1 MRSALLRL
9 LSAAWL
15 GLAALSASARDP
27 WFPDGPV
34 QPQLQHGVMLPPKVR
49 PPQFPLKSARTLR
62 SDAEIAQARANYDQ
76 YPAAKAVA
84 EPSMVE
90 ARYWAEW
97 TDEALRNVVT
107 TAEVPRAVELCNAG
121 CPIHGR
127 KIYEGINGSS
137 LPWIVDPKHPFQV
150 KCPIGGETYPSNDYA
165 AYYHSGF
172 KDKSSLTGPYV
183 DDGWGWTAP
192 DGNKYWFVAHA
203 NHMVWQTGGLDG
215 RCIINGIRSLSR
227 AYLLTGDHRY
237 AHKAAVLFRRV
248 AEVYPNMNHEQQS
261 RFGEL
266 MASQGTRYT
275 GKIVNL
281 IWESYQ
287 VAPSLAEAYDNIWD
301 SIDGDTALQKFYG
314 QTGEQIRACIEANFF
329 EEAIDGYFQDLM
341 RGNYGTHQ
349 RALLMLA
356 VVRQHGD
363 NPRYVDEV
371 LHRTTGHLLR
381 IGLDY
386 AFYNSV
392 YRDGA
397 PHESPDYNF
406 VWVRIFAETAPL
418 LKKLGYDITQL
429 PRLKRMFDEPLDY
442 VTIGQLSSPLGDSSN
457 RYAPLIRKDSLT
469 YQIGL
474 QLYHDPRY
482 AAFLAGI
489 GATGDKS
496 FGTFEALFNPA
507 LSASPTEPANVSPST
522 VRRVVPPQPSRIF
535 SGYGSAILNNP
546 ADTRSVDLFYGLHV
560 AHYHHDRLHFDLFAN
575 GQDMMP
581 DLGYPDGANEF
592 NSSIFT
598 WSKTSISHN
607 TVTVDAHRQPAN
619 PTGHLQL
626 FADGTFARALIADAS
641 DTYPQTSVYR
651 RTLVMVDVP
660 DEGTAVG
667 APRLQQ
673 TSEAK
678 DRNGEG
684 NRNGDAVP
692 SPRPPNSAPKKDRG
706 YVVDFFDVTGGHQHD
721 YSLHG
726 PTGKFTALGGTW
738 SAPEPGTLAGP
749 NVKVGELYDD
759 PVRGAKDF
767 KGSYLNYE
775 GSGFQHL
782 VNVQRLQSGAGDF
795 IAEYTHDKDPN
806 ARLRI
811 RILPQPGQEL
821 IRAEARVSPI
831 KYPEIVTYLIARR
844 VAGERTSRSVAD
856 ATASQL
862 GSGGPSSAEPALSSS
877 FVSVLEP
884 FATEPFITSAHRE
897 DLSDDRGTVVV
908 VTRSDGQRDIILH
921 RSHSLHYMG
930 DDAVGRDHDTIY
942 RTNDVKAP
950 IRTNAELAVVTL
962 DAQGR
967 PLHAFFAGGTY
978 LYLSDRRLSDSSLEG
993 KISAIDVPAGKL
1005 RVRLPHDSPE
1015 PDLLTLPGRVLH
1027 LSNPLRDTV
1036 QTITSAAR
1044 DGDDLV
1050 LTVKD
1055 DLRVGLVH
1063 VDSVEGRLI
1072 HSKTALRLFAIYRG
1086 TTLCNRADQPLA
1098 TVQEAKDTG
1107 ELTLTA
1113 PPTGKISPGED
1124 LWMIDA
1130 AVGETVR
1137 LPAIMSWAK

>member
-1 MRSALLRL
+1 MRPALRRL
-9 LSAAWL
+9 LS
-15 GLAALSASARDP
+15 LALALLAPFAASARDL

-34 QPQLQHGVMLPPKVR
+34 QPQIPHGVMLPPKLR
-49 PPQFPLKSARTLR
+49 TPQFPLKTARTLH
-62 SDAEIAQARANYDQ
+62 SDAEIALARANVEK
-76 YPAAKAVA
+76 YPAARAA
-84 EPSMVE
+84 LEPSMVE
-90 ARYWAEW
+90 ARYWVEW

-165 AYYHSGF
+165 AYYRSGF

-192 DGNKYWFVAHA
+192 DGQKYWFVAHA
-203 NHMVWQTGGLDG
+203 NHMVWQAGGLDS

-227 AYLLTGDHRY
+227 AYLFTGDRRY

-266 MASQGTRYT
+266 MAAQGTRYT

-287 VAPSLAEAYDNIWD
+287 VAPSLSEAYDNIWET
-301 SIDGDTALQKFYG
+301 IDGDTALQKFYG
-314 QTGEQIRACIEANFF
+314 QTGEQIRACIEANYF
-329 EEAIDGYFQDLM
+329 EEAIDGYFNDLM

-349 RALLMLA
+349 RALLLLA
-356 VVRQHGD
+356 VVRQHGE
-363 NPRYVDEV
+363 NQRYVDEV
-371 LHRTTGHLLR
+371 LHRATGHLLR
-381 IGLDY
+381 IGFDY

-442 VTIGQLSSPLGDSSN
+442 VTVGHLSAPLGDSSN
-457 RYAPLIRKDSLT
+457 RYAPLIRPDSLT
-469 YQIGL
+469 YQLGQ

-482 AAFLAGI
+482 ATFLAGI

-496 FGTFEALFNPA
+496 FGTYEALFFPA
-507 LSASPTEPANVSPST
+507 LPAAAPNPDG
-522 VRRVVPPQPSRIF
+522 RALPPQPSRIF

-607 TVTVDAHRQPAN
+607 TVTIDAHRQPAN
-619 PTGHLQL
+619 PAGHLEL
-626 FADGTFARALIADAS
+626 FADGPFARALVADAH

-660 DEGTAVG
+660 DTAT
-667 APRLQQ
+667 A
-673 TSEAK
+673 
-678 DRNGEG
+678 
-684 NRNGDAVP
+684 
-692 SPRPPNSAPKKDRG
+692 KDRG

-726 PTGKFTALGGTW
+726 PTGKFTAIGGTW

-759 PVRGAKDF
+759 SVRGAKDF

-795 IAEYTHDKDPN
+795 VAEYVHDKDPN

-811 RILPQPGQEL
+811 RVLPQPGQEL

-844 VAGERTSRSVAD
+844 VADAGEGSLSSNFVAV
-856 ATASQL
+856 
-862 GSGGPSSAEPALSSS
+862 AEP
-877 FVSVLEP
+877 FT
-884 FATEPFITSAHRE
+884 TEPFVKSAQRH
-897 DLSDDRGTVVV
+897 DLEMEFDHNASEGGNPPFGRVHKTVASTVMV
-908 VTRSDGQRDIILH
+908 SLANGFRDIVIH
-921 RSHSLHYMG
+921 VIDHGSFTVPFSFFG
-930 DDAVGRDHDTIY
+930 ASIQTDADT
-942 RTNDVKAP
+942 
-950 IRTNAELAVVTL
+950 AVVSL
-962 DAQGR
+962 DAEGR
-967 PLHAFFAGGTY
+967 PVRVFFAGGSHLQVGELNFTA
-978 LYLSDRRLSDSSLEG
+978 SG
-993 KISAIDVPAGKL
+993 VVAKIAAIDLATGKL
-1005 RVRLPHDSPE
+1005 HIRLAGE
-1015 PDLLTLPGRVLH
+1015 RAAPDLTALPGRVLH
-1027 LSNPLRDTV
+1027 LSNPLRQTV
-1036 QTITSAAR
+1036 QTITDATR
-1044 DGDDLV
+1044 EGDDLV

-1055 DLRVGLVH
+1055 DLKVGLVH
-1063 VDSVEGRLI
+1063 VDSVEGNI
-1072 HSKTALRLFAIYRG
+1072 VHSKTALRLFAIYRG
-1086 TTLCNRADQPLA
+1086 TTLCNRAGQPLG
-1098 TVQEAKDTG
+1098 TVLEAKDSG

-1113 PPTGKISPGED
+1113 PPTGKIAPGED

-1137 LPAIMSWAK
+1137 LPAILSWSK

>member
-1 MRSALLRL
+1 MRPTLLRL
-9 LSAAWL
+9 LLAAWL
-15 GLAALSASARDP
+15 GLASRSASSRDP

-34 QPQLQHGVMLPPKVR
+34 QPQLQHGIMLPPKVR
-49 PPQFPLKSARTLR
+49 TPQFPLKSARTLR
-62 SDAEIAQARANYDQ
+62 SDAEIAQARANYAQ
-76 YPAAKAVA
+76 YPSAKAIA

-97 TDEALRNVVT
+97 TDEALRYVVT

-203 NHMVWQTGGLDG
+203 NHLVWQTGGLDG

-227 AYLLTGDHRY
+227 AYLLTGDKRY

-266 MASQGTRYT
+266 MAAQGTRYT

-287 VAPSLAEAYDNIWD
+287 VAPSLAEAYDNIWET
-301 SIDGDTALQKFYG
+301 IDGDTALQKFYG

-329 EEAIDGYFQDLM
+329 EEAIDAYFNDLM

-349 RALLMLA
+349 RALLLLA
-356 VVRQHGD
+356 VVRQHGG
-363 NPRYVDEV
+363 NQRYVDEV
-371 LHRTTGHLLR
+371 LHRATGHLLR

-429 PRLKRMFDEPLDY
+429 PRLKRMFDEPLDF
-442 VTIGQLSSPLGDSSN
+442 VTIGQLSAPLGDSSN

-469 YQIGL
+469 YQIGY

-489 GATGDKS
+489 SATGDNS
-496 FGTFEALFNPA
+496 FGTFEALFAPVLPA
-507 LSASPTEPANVSPST
+507 PDLPKANHPEPVEGQLISKRSL
-522 VRRVVPPQPSRIF
+522 PPQPSRIF

-546 ADTRSVDLFYGLHV
+546 ADTRSVVLFYGLHV

-626 FADGTFARALIADAS
+626 FADGPFARALIADAH

-660 DEGTAVG
+660 DTA
-667 APRLQQ
+667 
-673 TSEAK
+673 TE
-678 DRNGEG
+678 
-684 NRNGDAVP
+684 
-692 SPRPPNSAPKKDRG
+692 KDRG

-759 PVRGAKDF
+759 PIRGAKDF

-782 VNVQRLQSGAGDF
+782 VNVQRLLSGANDF

-811 RILPQPGQEL
+811 RMLPQPGQEL

-831 KYPEIVTYLIARR
+831 KYPEIVTYLIARH
-844 VAGERTSRSVAD
+844 VAGTGDIKLRSHFA
-856 ATASQL
+856 
-862 GSGGPSSAEPALSSS
+862 
-877 FVSVLEP
+877 SVLEP
-884 FATEPFITSAHRE
+884 FSSEPYIESIERKEIDHLAPGTLITINRTGGE
-897 DLSDDRGTVVV
+897 RDL
-908 VTRSDGQRDIILH
+908 ILH
-921 RSHSLHYMG
+921 RSYRREPGFLG
-930 DDAVGRDHDTIY
+930 DIVDFTSIENYNAISKTPFISSDAEVAI
-942 RTNDVKAP
+942 
-950 IRTNAELAVVTL
+950 VTV
-962 DAQGR
+962 DANNR
-967 PLHAFFAGGTY
+967 PLRAFFTGGSFLRIDNTT
-978 LYLSDRRLSDSSLEG
+978 LKADEIIGEVTGVD
-993 KISAIDVPAGKL
+993 ISGGKL
-1005 RVRLPHDSPE
+1005 RVHVPVTPFSTFVPNVA
-1015 PDLLTLPGRVLH
+1015 LLRGRVLK
-1027 LSNPLRDTV
+1027 LSNSLRGPV
-1036 QTITSAAR
+1036 HTITAATR

-1063 VDSVEGRLI
+1063 VDSVEGNLV

-1124 LWMIDA
+1124 LWIIDA

-1137 LPAIMSWAK
+1137 LPAVMSWQK

>member
-9 LSAAWL
+9 LLVAASL
-15 GLAALSASARDP
+15 SLASLPASARDP

-34 QPQLQHGVMLPPKVR
+34 QPQIPHGVLLPQKTR
-49 PPQFPLKSARTLR
+49 TPQFPLKTARTLR
-62 SDAEIAQARANYDQ
+62 SDAEIAQARANYAQ

-90 ARYWAEW
+90 ARYWADW
-97 TDEALRNVVT
+97 TDEALRDLVT
-107 TAEVPRAVELCNAG
+107 TAEVPRAVECSNAG

-127 KIYEGINGSS
+127 KIFEGINGSS
-137 LPWIVDPKHPFQV
+137 FPWIVDPKRPFQV

-172 KDKSSLTGPYV
+172 KDKASLTGPYV

-203 NHMVWQTGGLDG
+203 NHLVWQGPGLDS

-227 AYLLTGDHRY
+227 AYLLTGDKLY

-248 AEVYPNMNHEQQS
+248 AEVYPTMNYEQQS

-266 MASQGTRYT
+266 MATQGTRYT

-287 VAPSLAEAYDNIWD
+287 VAPSLAEAYDNIWET
-301 SIDGDTALQKFYG
+301 IDGDTALQKFYG
-314 QTGEQIRACIEANFF
+314 QTGEQIRACIEANYF
-329 EEAIDGYFQDLM
+329 EEAIDGYFNDMM

-349 RALLMLA
+349 RALLLLA
-356 VVRQHGD
+356 VVRQHAD
-363 NPRYVDEV
+363 NPRYIDEV
-371 LHRTTGHLLR
+371 LHRATGHLLR
-381 IGLDY
+381 IGFDY

-418 LKKLGYDITQL
+418 LKKLGYDITLL

-442 VTIGQLSSPLGDSSN
+442 VTIGQLSAPLGDSSN

-474 QLYHDPRY
+474 QLYQDPRY

-489 GATGDKS
+489 GATGDNS
-496 FGTFEALFNPA
+496 FGTFEALFSPA
-507 LSASPTEPANVSPST
+507 LKATDLLHTANHPEPVEGQPHAVEALT
-522 VRRVVPPQPSRIF
+522 KRITPPQPSRIF

-598 WSKTSISHN
+598 WSKTTISHN

-619 PTGHLQL
+619 PAGHLQL
-626 FADGTFARALIADAS
+626 FADGPFARALIADAS
-641 DTYPQTSVYR
+641 DTYKQTTLYR

-660 DEGTAVG
+660 DTA
-667 APRLQQ
+667 
-673 TSEAK
+673 TE
-678 DRNGEG
+678 
-684 NRNGDAVP
+684 
-692 SPRPPNSAPKKDRG
+692 KDRG

-782 VNVQRLQSGAGDF
+782 VNVQRLQSGADDF
-795 IAEYTHDKDPN
+795 IAEYVHDKDPN

-811 RILPQPGQEL
+811 RVLPQPGQEL

-831 KYPEIVTYLIARR
+831 KYPEIVNYLIARR
-844 VAGERTSRSVAD
+844 TAVPDAPELTSTFAAVI
-856 ATASQL
+856 
-862 GSGGPSSAEPALSSS
+862 
-877 FVSVLEP
+877 EP
-884 FATEPFITSAHRE
+884 FTTEPSIVRALREETPDGNTTIVAVYHSKGLIDLIVHRRPGTKPSITVPYL
-897 DLSDDRGTVVV
+897 DT
-908 VTRSDGQRDIILH
+908 
-921 RSHSLHYMG
+921 
-930 DDAVGRDHDTIY
+930 DAEV
-942 RTNDVKAP
+942 
-950 IRTNAELAVVTL
+950 AVVTFPFG
-962 DAQGR
+962 DDHMEFPIR
-967 PLHAFFAGGTY
+967 WFYAGGTY
-978 LYLSDRRLSDSSLEG
+978 ARTTNGRMALTSFVG
-993 KISAIDVPAGKL
+993 KIASIDANRGVL
-1005 RVRLPHDSPE
+1005 RVRIGTDSPA
-1015 PDLLTLPGRVLH
+1015 PDLTTLPGRVLH
-1027 LSNPLRDTV
+1027 LSNSLRDTV
-1036 QTITSAAR
+1036 QTITAATR
-1044 DGDDLV
+1044 EGDDLV

-1055 DLRVGLVH
+1055 DLRVGLLH
-1063 VDSVEGRLI
+1063 VDSVEGTAV

-1086 TTLCNRADQPLA
+1086 TTLCNKADQPLA
-1098 TVQEAKDTG
+1098 TILEAKDSG

-1124 LWMIDA
+1124 VWMIDA

-1137 LPAIMSWAK
+1137 LSAILSWTR

>member
-1 MRSALLRL
+1 MRFASLRRLCFALALL
-9 LSAAWL
+9 AP
-15 GLAALSASARDP
+15 LSASARDP

-34 QPQLQHGVMLPPKVR
+34 QPQLKHGVMLPPKTR
-49 PPQFPLKSARTLR
+49 SPQFPLKTARTLR
-62 SDAEIAQARANYDQ
+62 SDAEIAQARANYAQ
-76 YPAAKAVA
+76 FPAAKAIA

-90 ARYWAEW
+90 AHYWAEW
-97 TDEALRNVVT
+97 TDETLRDLVT

-203 NHMVWQTGGLDG
+203 NHLVWQTGGLDG

-227 AYLLTGDHRY
+227 AYLLTGDRLF

-287 VAPSLAEAYDNIWD
+287 VGPSLAEAYDNIWG

-329 EEAIDGYFQDLM
+329 EEAIDAYFNDLM

-363 NPRYVDEV
+363 NQRYVDEI
-371 LHRTTGHLLR
+371 LHRSTGHLLR
-381 IGLDY
+381 IGLDF

-406 VWVRIFAETAPL
+406 VWTRTFAEAAPL
-418 LKKLGYDITQL
+418 LKKLGYDITLL

-442 VTIGQLSSPLGDSSN
+442 VTIGQLSAPLGDSSN

-482 AAFLAGI
+482 AAFLTGI

-496 FGTFEALFNPA
+496 FGSFEALFSPA
-507 LSASPTEPANVSPST
+507 LPAAITTSDSPLTANHPESARPEPVE
-522 VRRVVPPQPSRIF
+522 RVEGHPKAPARALPPQPSRIF

-560 AHYHHDRLHFDLFAN
+560 AHYHHDRLHFDLFAH

-619 PTGHLQL
+619 PAGHLQL
-626 FADGTFARALIADAS
+626 FADGPFDRALIADAS

-660 DEGTAVG
+660 DTAT
-667 APRLQQ
+667 A
-673 TSEAK
+673 
-678 DRNGEG
+678 
-684 NRNGDAVP
+684 
-692 SPRPPNSAPKKDRG
+692 KDRG

-782 VNVQRLQSGAGDF
+782 VNVQRLKSGADDF
-795 IAEYTHDKDPN
+795 IAEYVHDKDPN

-831 KYPEIVTYLIARR
+831 KYPEVVTYLVARR
-844 VAGERTSRSVAD
+844 TVDAD
-856 ATASQL
+856 KQ
-862 GSGGPSSAEPALSSS
+862 ELSSK

-884 FATEPFITSAHRE
+884 FSTEPFIAGVRRDDLVQTSEFVKFYATTEITEMSHTIT
-897 DLSDDRGTVVV
+897 GNAVT
-908 VTRSDGQRDIILH
+908 VTRSDGTRDIVIH
-921 RSHSLHYMG
+921 RTDVFAAHFTPDNMPPLTTDAEVSVVSL
-930 DDAVGRDHDTIY
+930 
-942 RTNDVKAP
+942 DVKNQP
-950 IRTNAELAVVTL
+950 IR
-962 DAQGR
+962 
-967 PLHAFFAGGTY
+967 AFFAGGSF
-978 LYLSDRRLSDSSLEG
+978 LQIGDRKFTASEFKGRITALEV
-993 KISAIDVPAGKL
+993 SAGKL
-1005 RVRLPHDSPE
+1005 HIRLFGDALT
-1015 PDLLTLPGRVLH
+1015 PDLTTLPGRVLH
-1027 LSNPLRDTV
+1027 LSNSLRDTV
-1036 QTITSAAR
+1036 HTITAATR
-1044 DGDDLV
+1044 EDDDLV

-1055 DLRVGLVH
+1055 DLRVGLLH

-1137 LPAIMSWAK
+1137 LPAILSWQK

>member
-1 MRSALLRL
+1 MERTELMDEAGILHNSRAASKALPLSPVALHSPAMRSAFLRL

-15 GLAALSASARDP
+15 GLAALTVFARDP

-49 PPQFPLKSARTLR
+49 TPQFPLKTARTLV
-62 SDAEIAQARANYDQ
+62 SDAEIAQARANYAQ

-97 TDEALRNVVT
+97 TDEALRNAVT

-203 NHMVWQTGGLDG
+203 NHLVWQTGGLDG

-227 AYLLTGDHRY
+227 AYLLTGDRLF

-266 MASQGTRYT
+266 MGSQGTRYT

-287 VAPSLAEAYDNIWD
+287 VGPSLAEAYDNIWD

-329 EEAIDGYFQDLM
+329 EEAIDGYFHDMM

-371 LHRTTGHLLR
+371 LHRSTGHLLR
-381 IGLDY
+381 IGFDY
-386 AFYNSV
+386 ALYDSV

-406 VWVRIFAETAPL
+406 VWIRTIAATGEL
-418 LKKLGYDITQL
+418 LKKLGYDIATI
-429 PRLKRMFDEPLDY
+429 PRLKRMFDQPLDSIT
-442 VTIGQLSSPLGDSSN
+442 VGQLSDPLGDSSN
-457 RYAPLIRKDSLT
+457 RYAPLIGKDSLT
-469 YQIGL
+469 YQRGL

-482 AAFLAGI
+482 AAYLAGI
-489 GATGDKS
+489 GATGDQS
-496 FGTFEALFNPA
+496 FGSFEALFSPA
-507 LSASPTEPANVSPST
+507 LPDSPLTANRPEPAHPEPVE
-522 VRRVVPPQPSRIF
+522 RVEGHAKRIVPPQPSRIF

-619 PTGHLQL
+619 PAGHLQF
-626 FADGTFARALIADAS
+626 FADGPFARALIADAS

-660 DEGTAVG
+660 DTAT
-667 APRLQQ
+667 A
-673 TSEAK
+673 
-678 DRNGEG
+678 
-684 NRNGDAVP
+684 
-692 SPRPPNSAPKKDRG
+692 KDRG

-795 IAEYTHDKDPN
+795 IAEYVHDKDPN

-811 RILPQPGQEL
+811 RVLPQPGQEL

-831 KYPEIVTYLIARR
+831 KYPEIVTYLIARHVNGPGEPPLKSTF
-844 VAGERTSRSVAD
+844 VAA
-856 ATASQL
+856 
-862 GSGGPSSAEPALSSS
+862 
-877 FVSVLEP
+877 LEP
-884 FATEPFITSAHRE
+884 FSTEHFITGVTRE
-897 DLSDDRGTVVV
+897 EFDGNTIVTVSRTDGETDYIIHGTGRRALTRGSVNLGDGAEVVV
-908 VTRSDGQRDIILH
+908 VTFNAIDEPIRAFLSDGEFPV
-921 RSHSLHYMG
+921 SLQVG
-930 DDAVGRDHDTIY
+930 DRKFTATGLQGKIT
-942 RTNDVKAP
+942 A
-950 IRTNAELAVVTL
+950 L
-962 DAQGR
+962 DA
-967 PLHAFFAGGTY
+967 TT
-978 LYLSDRRLSDSSLEG
+978 
-993 KISAIDVPAGKL
+993 GKL
-1005 RVRLPHDSPE
+1005 HVRLAAGSPT
-1015 PDLLTLPGRVLH
+1015 PDLTTLPGRVLH
-1027 LSNPLRDTV
+1027 LSNPLRSTV
-1036 QTITSAAR
+1036 HTITAATR

-1063 VDSVEGRLI
+1063 VDSVEGNLI

-1130 AVGETVR
+1130 TVGETVR
-1137 LPAIMSWAK
+1137 LPAILSWSR